1 MTVIIFLIV
10 LAVLIF
16 VHELGHFL
24 AARMFGIRVDEFA
37 LGFGPRVI
45 GFKRGETVYNINLI
59 PFGGFVKIFGENPD
73 EESMSGPD
81 STRSFIN
88 KPRWQQAI
96 VLVAGVTFNF
106 IFGWLLV
113 AIALSSGVLAST
125 ENYAQYANRIQD
137 PSIVVTMVNPGSP
150 AEDAGLKA
158 GDRVVGITTK
168 TFVPPVSGGVS
179 QGGKLTVSHVQEI
192 ITSSQGAPI
201 ALTVKRPNVDE
212 PITLDISAKE
222 GIINDKFAIGIGMDE
237 VGEIRLPFYIS
248 IWEGLKFTWY
258 LISATVVGVYDLI
271 VGMFQGT
278 ASLSTVTGPVGIA
291 GMVGDAARLGFTYLL
306 MFTALISINLGVLNL
321 VPFPALDGGRLVVV
335 IIESIIRRRVKP
347 TLVNIINTVGF
358 ALLML
363 LIVVVTYRDIVKL
376 VK

>member
-24 AARMFGIRVDEFA
+24 TARMFGIRVDEFA
-37 LGFGPRVI
+37 LGFGPKVI

-59 PFGGFVKIFGENPD
+59 PFGGFVKIFGENPN
-73 EESMSGPD
+73 EESLNGPD
-81 STRSFIN
+81 SSRSFIN
-88 KPRWQQAI
+88 KPRWQQAV

-125 ENYAQYANRIQD
+125 QDYAKYANRIQD
-137 PSIVVTMVNPGSP
+137 PSIVVTAVNPGSP
-150 AEDAGLKA
+150 AEEAGIKA
-158 GDRVVGITTK
+158 GDRIVGITTK
-168 TFVPPVSGGVS
+168 TFVPPSNTGEI
-179 QGGKLTVSHVQEI
+179 TVSSVQEI
-192 ITSSQGAPI
+192 ITSSNGAPI
-201 ALTVKRPNVDE
+201 VLSIKRPSVSDTVTIE
-212 PITLDISAKE
+212 LTAES
-222 GIINDKFAIGIGMDE
+222 GIIDNKLAIGVGMDE

-258 LISATVVGVYDLI
+258 LISATVVGVWDLI

-278 ASLSTVTGPVGIA
+278 SSLNTVTGPVGIA
-291 GMVGDAARLGFTYLL
+291 GLVGDAARLGFTYLL

-335 IIESIIRRRVKP
+335 LIESVVRRRVKP
-347 TLVNIINTVGF
+347 TLVNIVNTVGF